1 MKKEERTK
9 KEMKTELT
17 AKERSKI
24 ASKAQAIAHRV
35 LREKYPRLYSTEY
48 QKAKEELMSGMTK
61 SRGDR

>member
-1 MKKEERTK
+1 
-9 KEMKTELT
+9 MKTELT

>member
-9 KEMKTELT
+9 KMKTELT

-35 LREKYPRLYSTEY
+35 LRERYPRVYSTEY
-48 QKAKEELMSGMTK
+48 QKAKEELMSKMTT
-61 SRGDR
+61 SRDDR